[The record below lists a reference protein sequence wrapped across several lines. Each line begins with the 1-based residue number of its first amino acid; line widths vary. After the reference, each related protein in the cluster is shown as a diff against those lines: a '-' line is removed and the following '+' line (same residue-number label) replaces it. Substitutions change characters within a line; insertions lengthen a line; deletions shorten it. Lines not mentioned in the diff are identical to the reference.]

1 MKTSKKAKV
10 TKKVVA
16 KKVTKKVAKKTAKKA
31 PTAKS
36 AKKLSKKLTPKQI
49 IDLAVDGLVTSMNQ
63 QFQKIETQ
71 DEANL
76 IEYITF
82 TTLGDKILGQFGK
95 KVLNQYVKD
104 IFEDFKERKK

>member
-1 MKTSKKAKV
+1 MKTSKKVKA
-10 TKKVVA
+10 TKKVIAKKTAKKTATKTA
-16 KKVTKKVAKKTAKKA
+16 KKVTKKLT
-31 PTAKS
+31 TQ
-36 AKKLSKKLTPKQI
+36 KLTKQLTPKQI
-49 IDLAVDGLVTSMNQ
+49 IDLAVDGLVASMNK

-82 TTLGDKILGQFGK
+82 TTLGDKILEQFGK

>member
-1 MKTSKKAKV
+1 MKTSKKAKA
-10 TKKVVA
+10 TKKVIAKKTAKKTA
-16 KKVTKKVAKKTAKKA
+16 KKVTKKLTTQK
-31 PTAKS
+31 PTKQ
-36 AKKLSKKLTPKQI
+36 LTPKQI
-49 IDLAVDGLVTSMNQ
+49 IDLAVDGLVASMNK

-82 TTLGDKILGQFGK
+82 TTLGDKILEQFGK

>member
-16 KKVTKKVAKKTAKKA
+16 KKVTKKTAKKA

>member
-10 TKKVVA
+10 TKKVVT
-16 KKVTKKVAKKTAKKA
+16 KKVTKKITKKA

-36 AKKLSKKLTPKQI
+36 VKKLSKKLTPKQI